1 MNSLFSP
8 DEFGGQGD
16 LHMADFDEEPAP
28 EGKKWECCIACGGRG
43 KVLVD
48 DVTFIPRP
56 RSVSVTP
63 SVVGS
68 DGMKRYIPCF
78 LVIYFYLVYSDG
90 ELIVVLRRRNEE
102 EITLLVLKG
111 LFDA

>member
-1 MNSLFSP
+1 MDSLFSP

-16 LHMADFDEEPAP
+16 LQMADFDEEPAP
-28 EGKKWECCIACGGRG
+28 DGKKWECCMACGGRG

-63 SVVGS
+63 SIVGS
-68 DGMKRYIPCF
+68 DGIKRYFPCF
-78 LVIYFYLVYSDG
+78 LVIYLYLFYSGV
-90 ELIVVLRRRNEE
+90 N
-102 EITLLVLKG
+102 
-111 LFDA
+111 